1 MDTEET
7 ATAELE
13 HQIEASTHSGGT
25 STIIE
30 EEEEES
36 SAKDS
41 ESKPAEEKVTSASP
55 SDKAEFKAPAP
66 VSSVVTYHIGICSVT
81 VYICNFLVI
90 KLFITNPRQKM
101 VIITHGE

>member
-13 HQIEASTHSGGT
+13 HQIEANTHSGGT

-36 SAKDS
+36 TAKDS
-41 ESKPAEEKVTSASP
+41 KSKPAEEKVTSASP

-81 VYICNFLVI
+81 VYLTTYTISL
-90 KLFITNPRQKM
+90 
-101 VIITHGE
+101 

>member
-41 ESKPAEEKVTSASP
+41 ESKPAEEKVTSCSP

-66 VSSVVTYHIGICSVT
+66 ESSVVTYHIGICSVT
-81 VYICNFLVI
+81 VYLTTYTISL
-90 KLFITNPRQKM
+90 
-101 VIITHGE
+101 

>member
-41 ESKPAEEKVTSASP
+41 ESKPAEEKVTSVSP

-81 VYICNFLVI
+81 VYITTYTISL
-90 KLFITNPRQKM
+90 
-101 VIITHGE
+101 

>member
-41 ESKPAEEKVTSASP
+41 ESKPVEEKVTSASP
-55 SDKAEFKAPAP
+55 SNKAEFKAPAP
-66 VSSVVTYHIGICSVT
+66 VSSVVTYHIGICSVA
-81 VYICNFLVI
+81 VYLTTYTISL
-90 KLFITNPRQKM
+90 
-101 VIITHGE
+101 

>member
-13 HQIEASTHSGGT
+13 HQIEANTHSGGT

-41 ESKPAEEKVTSASP
+41 EIKTTEEKVTSASP

-81 VYICNFLVI
+81 VYLTTYTISL
-90 KLFITNPRQKM
+90 
-101 VIITHGE
+101 